1 MIEFDKWYDVNEAV
15 RIYDFPE
22 VKRMYTFE
30 NVTRIKVTGRGNHY
44 LEFGEC
50 NGFPGINKA
59 IVKVADKCAILL
71 NVKEWTF

>member
-1 MIEFDKWYDVNEAV
+1 MIELNKWYNVDEKI

-44 LEFGEC
+44 LEFGAC
-50 NGFPGINKA
+50 NEFVGVNKA
-59 IVKVADKCAILL
+59 IVKVADKCVILL